1 MKKNQYHEDLLA
13 KLSFF
18 PINMPKNIVKENDS
32 LEKMLPG
39 KRAIVV
45 LEFLLEKM
53 IIVVIQFL

>member
-1 MKKNQYHEDLLA
+1 
-13 KLSFF
+13 
-18 PINMPKNIVKENDS
+18 MPKNIVKENDS
-32 LEKMLPG
+32 LEEISLG

>member
-1 MKKNQYHEDLLA
+1 
-13 KLSFF
+13 
-18 PINMPKNIVKENDS
+18 MPKNIVKENDS
-32 LEKMLPG
+32 LEEISPS